1 MRRLQPAGPKRQAGE
16 ALSTPQRT
24 RGAWA
29 SYLGVGHILAHTWC
43 LGFLPGVGHSQ
54 RTRGAWIA
62 LGEPGSRPIGDKW
75 RVGHGSRLKENGLG
89 VRTHDQWV
97 ELKDPILLGSS
108 SRLNVHGS

>member
-1 MRRLQPAGPKRQAGE
+1 
-16 ALSTPQRT
+16 
-24 RGAWA
+24 
-29 SYLGVGHILAHTWC
+29 